1 MSKPKILTR
10 EIAEEFLKDNASV
23 DLDKFTSIEEST
35 SALKAQ

>member
-10 EIAEEFLKDNASV
+10 EIADKFLKNNASV
-23 DLDKFTSIEEST
+23 DLHKFTSIEEST